1 MVTELLTDLIV
12 EGKTS
17 EVLQNLTLDR
27 FKDNNIE
34 KELSVVG

>member
-1 MVTELLTDLIV
+1 MVSQLLTDLIV

-17 EVLQNLTLDR
+17 EVLESLNLER
-27 FKDNNIE
+27 FKGKNIE